1 MRPGKHVFYFL
12 SISSAAT
19 GFTLLLNWEVL
30 GALVEAKTIVELDA
44 RSKEELA
51 QGAFSI
57 ADILDIAAVVLEV
70 IKDAGNISVMV
81 EIEGKSSVDEQK
93 IIQ

>member
-1 MRPGKHVFYFL
+1 L
-12 SISSAAT
+12 I
-19 GFTLLLNWEVL
+19 
-30 GALVEAKTIVELDA
+30 EAETIVELDA

-57 ADILDIAAVVLEV
+57 VDRLDIAAVVLEV
-70 IKDAGNISVMV
+70 IEDTGNKSGAV
-81 EIEGKSSVDEQK
+81 EIEGKSSVDEEQ

>member
-1 MRPGKHVFYFL
+1 MSRGTLFHESEKKVFNVS

-30 GALVEAKTIVELDA
+30 GALIEAGLDV

-51 QGAFSI
+51 
-57 ADILDIAAVVLEV
+57 
-70 IKDAGNISVMV
+70 
-81 EIEGKSSVDEQK
+81 
-93 IIQ
+93 

>member
-1 MRPGKHVFYFL
+1 MRPGKNVFNVS

-30 GALVEAKTIVELDA
+30 GALIEAETIVGLDV

-51 QGAFSI
+51 
-57 ADILDIAAVVLEV
+57 
-70 IKDAGNISVMV
+70 
-81 EIEGKSSVDEQK
+81 
-93 IIQ
+93 

>member
-1 MRPGKHVFYFL
+1 M
-12 SISSAAT
+12 I
-19 GFTLLLNWEVL
+19 
-30 GALVEAKTIVELDA
+30 EAETIVELDA

-57 ADILDIAAVVLEV
+57 VDRLDIAAVVLEV
-70 IKDAGNISVMV
+70 IEDTGNKSGAV
-81 EIEGKSSVDEQK
+81 EIEGKSSVDEEQ

>member
-1 MRPGKHVFYFL
+1 M
-12 SISSAAT
+12 
-19 GFTLLLNWEVL
+19 LLLNWEVL
-30 GALVEAKTIVELDA
+30 GALVEAETILELDA

-57 ADILDIAAVVLEV
+57 ADRLDIAAVVLEV
-70 IKDAGNISVMV
+70 IEDAGNISVTV
-81 EIEGKSSVDEQK
+81 EIEGKSSVDEEK

>member
-1 MRPGKHVFYFL
+1 VR
-12 SISSAAT
+12 
-19 GFTLLLNWEVL
+19 
-30 GALVEAKTIVELDA
+30 GALIEAETIVELDA

-57 ADILDIAAVVLEV
+57 VDRLDIAAVVLEV
-70 IKDAGNISVMV
+70 IEDTGNKSGAV
-81 EIEGKSSVDEQK
+81 EIEGKSSVDEEQ